1 MPGPARSIGATP
13 VRRTPPSPSRRP
25 PTKSATACA
34 VSPSDVTR
42 SAAGFELLNDALG
55 QIQRLV
61 GGHDAA
67 VGSAHVEN
75 DGIVPRRA
83 DALDDAVDLG
93 LDRLQQLPLAGGGLL
108 LQLLGPLLQLLL
120 LGRQLLALGVALGR
134 AQHHRL
140 LLEIGGRRVEAR
152 LKL

>member
-1 MPGPARSIGATP
+1 MRAAGPAGDASREGGSSTAAAREASRAAAKWGDSARVSVPGPARSIGATP
-13 VRRTPPSPSRRP
+13 VRRTPPSPSRLP

-55 QIQRLV
+55 QVQRLV

-75 DGIVPRRA
+75 DGVVPRRA
-83 DALDDAVDLG
+83 DALD
-93 LDRLQQLPLAGGGLL
+93 
-108 LQLLGPLLQLLL
+108 
-120 LGRQLLALGVALGR
+120 
-134 AQHHRL
+134 
-140 LLEIGGRRVEAR
+140 
-152 LKL
+152 